1 MHWQAR
7 VLAVSSCAWF
17 RPVLVSAAPC
27 CLLSVTHRDNAKV
40 AGLSPAEAIV
50 LSARPRSPSH
60 QKRLGYSGSW
70 SPHPSAL
77 SNSYFK
83 LLLEQDWKV
92 RVSEQDP
99 WFVWCG
105 AGGPGLII
113 ESSVH
118 QRGAWRA
125 PASRFGGADIENMR
139 W

>member
-1 MHWQAR
+1 M
-7 VLAVSSCAWF
+7 
-17 RPVLVSAAPC
+17 
-27 CLLSVTHRDNAKV
+27 
-40 AGLSPAEAIV
+40 AGLSPAEAVV

-70 SPHPSAL
+70 SPNPSAL

-92 RVSEQDP
+92 RVSEQHP

-113 ESSVH
+113 NAAYTKGGHGGTSS
-118 QRGAWRA
+118 
-125 PASRFGGADIENMR
+125 FGGAVTENVCGNR
-139 W
+139 S